1 MGNGT
6 RPGARTL
13 HIVCRMTEVSLDD
26 GIVALRPWR
35 ADDAE
40 AIVACIDGDPEISR
54 WLDVVPQP
62 YTLEDAR
69 TYITGLGEQ
78 AFAITDAAT
87 GIVLGSI
94 GVRWNETRDVGD
106 ITEVAL
112 SGSGTVIIVPGEANR
127 VIVTADDNVVPLI
140 ESKTEGNKL
149 TLSTKSGYAINEK
162 IPITYTVFVKKLEKV
177 SLSGSG
183 NISGEGLAG
192 EPRLHRTPRPHEEAA
207 PRPRVCRCWS
217 AR

>member
-6 RPGARTL
+6 RPGAQTL

-35 ADDAE
+35 TDDAE

-94 GVRWNETRDVGD
+94 GVRWNETRDVGELGYWLGAD
-106 ITEVAL
+106 ARGGGLTTRALVLVSRWALAQDGAARLQLRADVENVPSRRVAEKAGYTL
-112 SGSGTVIIVPGEANR
+112 EGVLRSAHWNARIGRRQDWALYSLLPGE
-127 VIVTADDNVVPLI
+127 
-140 ESKTEGNKL
+140 
-149 TLSTKSGYAINEK
+149 
-162 IPITYTVFVKKLEKV
+162 
-177 SLSGSG
+177 
-183 NISGEGLAG
+183 LA
-192 EPRLHRTPRPHEEAA
+192 
-207 PRPRVCRCWS
+207 
-217 AR
+217 